1 MSTIPKA
8 RSKETAMISPVN
20 HKKMPSK
27 NSPADYII
35 NIESLVITDPID
47 STRISKMSTNGLS
60 VSSAVKAGLV
70 FLGTVGAYYLAK
82 TTGIFS
88 YFGLGEKNS
97 NPKDVGNSGIMKV
110 KNRENALTVRTNLE
124 TTRQAD
130 SPSVNRIEQTYKD
143 KDSNLKFK
151 EIKVEEFKDLS
162 KAEENMG
169 IRGSSS
175 RRSISVQNPISDQ
188 NVIVGN
194 LFDLTIDD
202 TSVFSSSEALF
213 LETTNIPTWL
223 TSSNPN
229 PTFKGSYD
237 TPGFAHG
244 VALSGNYAYVADY
257 TSGLQVIDI
266 SDPSNP
272 TFKGSYDTPGSAHG
286 VTLSGNY
293 AYVAARVDMVQGN
306 LQIIDI
312 SDPANPTAKGSYDM
326 PYRAWKVALSGNY
339 AYVADGYSG
348 GLQIIDISNPWNP
361 TFKGVYDTPDSAYGV
376 ALSGNHAYVADG
388 NSGLQIIDITDPSN
402 PTFKGS
408 YDTPS
413 NAYAVTLSGN
423 YAYVAD
429 ELSGLQIIDISD
441 PSNPTFKGF
450 YDTPDNA
457 REVALFGNYAYVA
470 DSGYNYTSGLQIID
484 ISDPANP
491 TFSCSYNTS
500 GKAYGVALSGNYAY
514 VADGNSGLQIIAL
527 NIVTDSL
534 DTDLTITLI
543 IIGSITGAVCIASFC
558 CVLIGSGIVELRRYR
573 NKILGNESNTKVK
586 KLREEKELQKLETS
600 DDKKIVVDN
609 KPVVKQEKPEFIEY
623 DEKPLKNLCC
633 PISSKLMKHPVIVVE
648 SGKTYDKES
657 IEDWF
662 KNHDTDPLTKEK
674 LKSKQFIPNLT
685 IEKVVEEWITKH
697 KIKK

>member
-272 TFKGSYDTPGSAHG
+272 TFKGSYDTPGSARE
-286 VTLSGNY
+286 VAVSFNY
-293 AYVAARVDMVQGN
+293 AYV
-306 LQIIDI
+306 
-312 SDPANPTAKGSYDM
+312 SDGGS
-326 PYRAWKVALSGNY
+326 
-339 AYVADGYSG
+339 
-348 GLQIIDISNPWNP
+348 
-361 TFKGVYDTPDSAYGV
+361 
-376 ALSGNHAYVADG
+376 
-388 NSGLQIIDITDPSN
+388 
-402 PTFKGS
+402 
-408 YDTPS
+408 
-413 NAYAVTLSGN
+413 
-423 YAYVAD
+423 
-429 ELSGLQIIDISD
+429 LQIIDISD
-441 PSNPTFKGF
+441 PSNPTFKGL
-450 YDTPDNA
+450 YDTPGNA
-457 REVALFGNYAYVA
+457 LGIALSNNYAYVA
-470 DSGYNYTSGLQIID
+470 DSD
-484 ISDPANP
+484 
-491 TFSCSYNTS
+491 
-500 GKAYGVALSGNYAY
+500 
-514 VADGNSGLQIIAL
+514 SGLQIIAPNL
-527 NIVTDSL
+527 DKLILSGIPSSIGTYGVDIEACNELAECVTDSF
-534 DTDLTITLI
+534 DIIVRDIDDTTDTMDVTDTTDLTNSIV
-543 IIGSITGAVCIASFC
+543 IIGSMTVAVCVTCIASFSLP
-558 CVLIGSGIVELRRYR
+558 LIIGAVIVMLRRHR
-573 NKILGNESNTKVK
+573 NKILGKEDNTK
-586 KLREEKELQKLETS
+586 EKELKEI
-600 DDKKIVVDN
+600 K
-609 KPVVKQEKPEFIEY
+609 E
-623 DEKPLKNLCC
+623 LK
-633 PISSKLMKHPVIVVE
+633 E
-648 SGKTYDKES
+648 
-657 IEDWF
+657 
-662 KNHDTDPLTKEK
+662 
-674 LKSKQFIPNLT
+674 
-685 IEKVVEEWITKH
+685 
-697 KIKK
+697 